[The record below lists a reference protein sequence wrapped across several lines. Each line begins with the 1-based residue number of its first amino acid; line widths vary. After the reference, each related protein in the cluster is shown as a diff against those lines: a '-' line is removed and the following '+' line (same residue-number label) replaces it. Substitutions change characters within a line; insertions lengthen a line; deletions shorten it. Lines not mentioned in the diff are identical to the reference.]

1 MYEGELFFLLY
12 KKAIRRGHYNL
23 AGYAIFTFTIESEH
37 GAVL

>member
-12 KKAIRRGHYNL
+12 KKKLSDEVTNL